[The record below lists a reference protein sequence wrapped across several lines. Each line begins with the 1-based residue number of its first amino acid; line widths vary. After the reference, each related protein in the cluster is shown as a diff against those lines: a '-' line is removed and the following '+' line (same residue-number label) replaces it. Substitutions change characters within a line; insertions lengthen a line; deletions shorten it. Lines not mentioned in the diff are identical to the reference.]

1 MQKTIAVILAA
12 GRGTRM
18 KSDKPKVMHEILGR
32 AMISYVVDSV
42 KGANV
47 SGTIAVTGY
56 GSEKVEEFLKS
67 TKVKTALQKKLLGS
81 ADAVSA
87 AAKKIKNKSGN
98 ILIVYGDTPLI
109 RKETIKRLIDK
120 HNETDANLTLMTA
133 ILRNPTGYGRII
145 RNTAGSILKIAE
157 ETEIRASGKEI
168 REVNVGTCCF
178 KSEDLFESLKEIGCD
193 NAKKEYY
200 LTDAVKILADKGKKI
215 ESITLEDIEEMIGV
229 NSRVELAEAASVIKR
244 RISNE
249 LMMAGV
255 TIQDTATTTI
265 YPGVKIGKDSVIY
278 PNTIIESD
286 VVIGESC
293 HIGPFAHLRPGTKVG
308 NKAEIGNFVELVRT
322 EIGEHTKVK
331 HHTYLGDTKVG
342 NNVNIGAGTITA
354 NYDGKNKNR
363 TVIGNNSFIGVGTI
377 LIAPVKIGKRAMT
390 GAGTVVLKGNNVKDG
405 ATAVGVPARILERR
419 RGERRERR

>member
-1 MQKTIAVILAA
+1 
-12 GRGTRM
+12 M
-18 KSDKPKVMHEILGR
+18 KSAKPKVMHEILGR

-81 ADAVSA
+81 ADAVST
-87 AAKKIKNKSGN
+87 AAKKLKNKSGN

-120 HNETDANLTLMTA
+120 HNETGASLTLMTA
-133 ILRNPTGYGRII
+133 VLRNPTGYGRII

-178 KSEDLFESLKEIGCD
+178 KSEDLFESLKAIGCD

-229 NSRVELAEAASVIKR
+229 NSRVELSEAVSVIKR

-255 TIQDTATTTI
+255 TIQDPATTTI

-278 PNTIIESD
+278 PNTIIESN

-293 HIGPFAHLRPGTKVG
+293 HIGPFAHLRSGTKVG

-342 NNVNIGAGTITA
+342 HNVNIGAGTITA